1 MTDTTEITMLEALR
15 QGLHD
20 EMAADDRVILVGEDI
35 GTYGGAFKVTEGL
48 VDIFGSKRVID
59 TPLAEAAVLGT
70 AIGAAMMGLRPVAE
84 LQFIDFI
91 SCAGFDQLVTVAA
104 KSRYRNGIGVPIVL
118 RGPAGGGG
126 RGGPYH
132 SACPEMWAVTTPG
145 IKVAFPST
153 PTDAKGLLRAAIRD
167 PDPVL
172 FLEHKFLYRRV
183 KEVIPKDDYVI
194 PFGQGIVRHEGDQAA
209 VITYGATVHTALAA
223 AQALAQEGKRVR
235 VIDLRTIVPLDREII
250 AAAAQETGRVV
261 VVHEHPTT
269 GGIAGE
275 ICATINERAFDWLDA
290 PILRVAPP
298 DTPVPYAPTLE
309 DAYLPQVSDIV
320 AALHRVLSY

>member
-1 MTDTTEITMLEALR
+1 MRDLTFLEALR
-15 QGLHD
+15 EGLRD
-20 EMAADDRVILVGEDI
+20 EMRADPRVVLIGEDI
-35 GTYGGAFKVTEGL
+35 GAYGGAFKVTEGL
-48 VDIFGSKRVID
+48 LDEFGKTRIID
-59 TPLAEAAVLGT
+59 TPLAEAAV
-70 AIGAAMMGLRPVAE
+70 IGAAAGCAMMGLLPVAE

-104 KSRYRNGIGVPIVL
+104 KSRYRTGIGCPMVL

-145 IKVAFPST
+145 LKVVFPST
-153 PTDAKGLLRAAIRD
+153 PHDAKGLLRAAIRD

-172 FLEHKFLYRRV
+172 FLEHKFLYRRQKGPV
-183 KEVIPKDDYVI
+183 PEGDYVV
-194 PFGQGIVRHEGDQAA
+194 PLGEGVVRREGRDAA

-223 AQALAQEGKRVR
+223 AETLAQEGVSVR
-235 VIDLRTIVPLDREII
+235 VVDLRTLVPLDRQLI
-250 AAAAQETGRVV
+250 AAAARETGRVL

-269 GGIAGE
+269 GGFAGE
-275 ICATINERAFDWLDA
+275 VMATINELAFDWLDA
-290 PILRVAPP
+290 PLARVAPP

-309 DAYLPQVSDIV
+309 DAYLPQAADVV
-320 AALHRVLSY
+320 AALRRLVAY

>member
-1 MTDTTEITMLEALR
+1 MQTTFLEALR
-15 QGLHD
+15 DGLREEMTAD
-20 EMAADDRVILVGEDI
+20 ERVILLGEDI
-35 GTYGGAFKVTEGL
+35 GRYGGAFKVTEGL
-48 VDIFGSKRVID
+48 LDTFGKERVID
-59 TPLAEAAVLGT
+59 TPLAEAAVIGA

-91 SCAGFDQLVTVAA
+91 SCNGFDQLVTVAA
-104 KSRYRNGIGVPIVL
+104 KSRYRNGVGVPMVL

-145 IKVAFPST
+145 LKVVFPST
-153 PTDAKGLLRAAIRD
+153 PSDAKGLLKASIRD
-167 PDPVL
+167 ADPVL
-172 FLEHKFLYRRV
+172 FLEHKFLYRRI
-183 KEVIPKDDYVI
+183 KDEVPEGEHVV
-194 PFGQGIVRHEGDQAA
+194 PLGQGIVRRPGHDAA

-223 AQALAQEGKRVR
+223 AEVLAKDGKEVR
-235 VIDLRTIVPLDREII
+235 VVDLRTLVPLDRELI
-250 AAAAQETGRVV
+250 AEAARETGRIV

-275 ICATINERAFDWLDA
+275 IAATINERAFDWLDA

-298 DTPVPYAPTLE
+298 DTPVPYAPPLE
-309 DAYLPQVSDIV
+309 DAYLPQTSGIV
-320 AALHRVLSY
+320 AALRRVLAY